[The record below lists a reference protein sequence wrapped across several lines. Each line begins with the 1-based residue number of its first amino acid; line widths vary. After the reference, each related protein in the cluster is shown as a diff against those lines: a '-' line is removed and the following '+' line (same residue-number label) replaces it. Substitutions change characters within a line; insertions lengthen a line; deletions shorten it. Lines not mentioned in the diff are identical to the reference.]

1 MVSEM
6 NLPRQAVRTSI
17 IYSLLGLLKNDKNA
31 LRQLNDSVKH
41 VVFDEY
47 QDVNKLQEELLGFLS
62 EGADSVCV
70 VGDDDQNIFQWR
82 GSNVEH
88 IIDFPKKYKRYGV
101 TTEKLDVNYR
111 ATGGL
116 IDVANHLIR
125 HNTVRVEKDMK
136 VYEKQNRKFEDDDI
150 VHHHFETDEKEFDF
164 ILQNVRNLKNTDFT
178 DKHGR
183 DYALSYRD
191 MAVIVNSN
199 EDAARIISFF
209 EQHRI
214 PCIADSGS
222 SVFARPVVSLATD
235 CICYVFSCPGYTT
248 RDILELQELA
258 QRYQEIVGGDP
269 KEFHENLERVKRRA
283 DKIIAK
289 ESDWLPNLGLQEF
302 FQRILSA
309 MGSENGRFG
318 EIDLCHLAVLST
330 AISDYEY
337 VYQTLRARQ
346 VQGLIWFIR
355 QFAETS
361 YSDPLHNDPTLVDA
375 IRVLTTWKAKGLEF
389 PVVFIPTFVT
399 KKKPPRGK
407 YFVDD
412 NLYERPRYDGEVED
426 DRRACYT
433 AITRSQ
439 KYLFLTG
446 ARQRRIV
453 INSSPSKREIIP
465 HPFIEELGNRKVSSL
480 RYVQKPKSANEPLI
494 QSEGTFPTSYS
505 ELSIF
510 ERCPYDYKLRH
521 VLGFNAGVP
530 AAFGYGTNIHN
541 ILNLIHSDFIQN
553 GKIPTDDQIEK
564 TFDNMFY
571 LRFAPGSQNEN
582 MKKAGSKVVKNYID
596 LHKKDFERILETE
609 KRFEFVMGKALI
621 SGDIDLLKRVNEKG
635 EITEVEIIDFKT
647 DKQKNDG
654 RYELDYSEQVRFYSH
669 ATRMSLGY
677 RPEKALIHHLDTQEK
692 DYVDISDGKL
702 AETVLNIK
710 NNVGKITSGTFDPSP
725 DYKKCEGCDFRALCP
740 HKEFEV
746 GVDFRPA
753 KSARQDNPMRK
764 DGVADIKSGYPKSSV
779 LKPSVVSPNMMKR
792 AEKIAS
798 GQFTRNGDDS
808 FRIPSSSDPSKSY
821 TVTKSRCQCRGFRN
835 YPARHP
841 GSIPTCSDGVADI
854 KSGYPKL
861 VRSVLKPSVVS
872 PNMRM

>member
-1 MVSEM
+1 M
-6 NLPRQAVRTSI
+6 
-17 IYSLLGLLKNDKNA
+17 
-31 LRQLNDSVKH
+31 
-41 VVFDEY
+41 FDEY
-47 QDVNKLQEELLGFLS
+47 QDVNRLQEELLGFLS

-82 GSNVEH
+82 GSNVKH
-88 IIDFPKKYKRYGV
+88 ILDFPEKYGQYGV
-101 TTEKLDVNYR
+101 TTENLDVNYR

-116 IDVANHLIR
+116 IDVANRLIK
-125 HNTVRVEKDMK
+125 HNTLRVEKDMK
-136 VYEKQNRKFEDDDI
+136 VYEKQNREFEDGDI
-150 VHHHFETDEKEFDF
+150 MHHHFETDEEEFDF
-164 ILQNVRNLKNTDFT
+164 ILQTVRNLKDTDFT
-178 DKHGR
+178 DKRGL

-191 MAVIVNSN
+191 MAVIVSSN

-209 EQHRI
+209 ERHQI

-222 SVFARPVVSLATD
+222 SVFARPVVSLVID
-235 CICYVFSCPGYTT
+235 CICYVFNCPGYTT
-248 RDILELQELA
+248 GGVPELHELA
-258 QRYQEIVGGDP
+258 QRCKEIVGGDP
-269 KEFHENLERVKRRA
+269 EEFHKNLERVKGRA

-337 VYQTLRARQ
+337 VYQTLMARQ

-389 PVVFIPTFVT
+389 PVVFIPTFV
-399 KKKPPRGK
+399 KKRKPPRRK

-412 NLYERPRYDGEVED
+412 SLYERSRYDGEVED

-453 INSSPSKREIIP
+453 ISNPPSKREIIP
-465 HPFIEELGNRKVSSL
+465 HPFTEELEILRVSPL
-480 RYVQKPKSANEPLI
+480 RHVQKPKSVNEPMI

-541 ILNLIHSDFIQN
+541 ILNLIHSDYIQN

-582 MKKAGSKVVKNYID
+582 MKKAGSKVVKNYVE
-596 LHKKDFERILETE
+596 LHKEDFERILETE
-609 KRFEFVMGKALI
+609 R
-621 SGDIDLLKRVNEKG
+621 
-635 EITEVEIIDFKT
+635 
-647 DKQKNDG
+647 
-654 RYELDYSEQVRFYSH
+654 
-669 ATRMSLGY
+669 
-677 RPEKALIHHLDTQEK
+677 
-692 DYVDISDGKL
+692 
-702 AETVLNIK
+702 
-710 NNVGKITSGTFDPSP
+710 
-725 DYKKCEGCDFRALCP
+725 
-740 HKEFEV
+740 
-746 GVDFRPA
+746 
-753 KSARQDNPMRK
+753 
-764 DGVADIKSGYPKSSV
+764 
-779 LKPSVVSPNMMKR
+779 
-792 AEKIAS
+792 
-798 GQFTRNGDDS
+798 DS
-808 FRIPSSSDPSKSY
+808 
-821 TVTKSRCQCRGFRN
+821 N
-835 YPARHP
+835 
-841 GSIPTCSDGVADI
+841 
-854 KSGYPKL
+854 L
-861 VRSVLKPSVVS
+861 
-872 PNMRM
+872 